1 MTVIANSKI
10 SPCLWFEGNAEAA
23 ARFYTSLFPNSSID
37 RIQLS
42 PTDTPGNK
50 EGDALLVLFTLADC
64 SFQALNGPKHDTFN
78 DAVSLSV
85 SCEDQ
90 TEVDR
95 YWDALTA
102 NGGKPVA
109 CGWLKD
115 KFGLSWQI
123 IPRRLPVLLADPDAA
138 RAKRVMEAMMKMVK
152 IDVAVLEAAAA

>member
-102 NGGKPVA
+102 E
-109 CGWLKD
+109 
-115 KFGLSWQI
+115 
-123 IPRRLPVLLADPDAA
+123 RR
-138 RAKRVMEAMMKMVK
+138 
-152 IDVAVLEAAAA
+152 

>member
-1 MTVIANSKI
+1 MAVIANSKI
-10 SPCLWFEGNAEAA
+10 SPCLWFECNAEAA

-42 PTDTPGNK
+42 PTDTPGN

-78 DAVSLSV
+78 DGVSLSV

-109 CGWLKD
+109 CGWLKG
-115 KFGLSWQI
+115 KFGFSRQI
-123 IPRRLPVLLADPDAA
+123 IPRCLPMLLADPDAA